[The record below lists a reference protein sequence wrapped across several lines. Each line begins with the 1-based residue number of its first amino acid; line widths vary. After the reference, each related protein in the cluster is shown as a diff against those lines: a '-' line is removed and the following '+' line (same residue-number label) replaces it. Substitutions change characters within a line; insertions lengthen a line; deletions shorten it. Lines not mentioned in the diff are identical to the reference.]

1 MSDQSDTTTQ
11 PDPDTVPG
19 IPDAESLEPTKRT
32 IAILGANGDLAKRL
46 LIPGLGEVVDAAR
59 DISLQIIGAARTP
72 QPNEEWRATVRASL
86 EDAGIGARTVDALV
100 STTEFIPTDASDPDE
115 LRALLDA
122 CTGSPILYIA
132 LPPSAGRK
140 VAEALAQIDLPDD
153 LLIAIE
159 KPFGDDLADAQ
170 ALNAALADVVPEER
184 LWRIDHFLGNATVLG
199 MLGLRFGNRLL
210 EAGWN
215 AEQIEKVEILYDEE
229 LGLEGRAAFYDQTG
243 ALRDMLQSHLLMV
256 LALTAMERPDAV
268 TPTDVHDR
276 IAEVLG
282 AVRLW
287 KDDPS
292 TARRARYTEGRVGD
306 RLFPSYVDE
315 PDVDA
320 SRETE
325 TLAQLLLQVDTPRWQ
340 GVPFVLRSGKGIGDP
355 RREVAVHFRRSA
367 APTGL
372 DAPDGHADTVLR
384 MSLKGGAVHLDLI
397 VTGADDVD
405 GLRRVELEADP
416 GAATLSAYAQVLA
429 GLLQENTL
437 LSVRGDIAEQCWRIV
452 TPVVTAWAAGETPL
466 EEYEAGSA
474 GPSDW

>member
-170 ALNAALADVVPEER
+170 ALNAALAEVVPEER

-292 TARRARYTEGRVGD
+292 TARRARYAEGRVGD

-372 DAPDGHADTVLR
+372 DAPDGHSDTVLR

-474 GPSDW
+474 GPTDW

>member
-170 ALNAALADVVPEER
+170 ALNAALAEVVPEER

-243 ALRDMLQSHLLMV
+243 ALRDMLQSHLSMV

-320 SRETE
+320 SRGTE
-325 TLAQLLLQVDTPRWQ
+325 TLAQLVLQVDTPRWQ

-474 GPSDW
+474 GPTDW

>member
-11 PDPDTVPG
+11 PDPDTTPG

-292 TARRARYTEGRVGD
+292 TARRARYTEGRVGE

-474 GPSDW
+474 GPTDW

>member
-1 MSDQSDTTTQ
+1 M
-11 PDPDTVPG
+11 
-19 IPDAESLEPTKRT
+19 PDAESLEPTKRT

-340 GVPFVLRSGKGIGDP
+340 GVPFVLRSGKGIGGP

-474 GPSDW
+474 GPTDW

>member
-19 IPDAESLEPTKRT
+19 IPDAGSLEPTKRT

-367 APTGL
+367 APRGL

-474 GPSDW
+474 GPTDW

>member
-72 QPNEEWRATVRASL
+72 QSNEEWRATVRASL

-416 GAATLSAYAQVLA
+416 GAAALSAYAQVLA

-474 GPSDW
+474 GPTDW

>member
-340 GVPFVLRSGKGIGDP
+340 GVPFVLRSGKGIGEP
-355 RREVAVHFRRSA
+355 RREVAVHFRSSA

>member
-115 LRALLDA
+115 LRALLDS

-170 ALNAALADVVPEER
+170 ALNAALAEVVPEER

-215 AEQIEKVEILYDEE
+215 AEQIEKVEIFYDEE

-372 DAPDGHADTVLR
+372 DAPDGHSDTVLR

-474 GPSDW
+474 GPTDW

>member
-1 MSDQSDTTTQ
+1 MTDQLDPTDQ
-11 PDPDTVPG
+11 PDPSEEPG
-19 IPDAESLEPTKRT
+19 IPDAQSLEPTTRT
-32 IAILGANGDLAKRL
+32 IAILGANGDLAERL
-46 LIPGLGEVVDAAR
+46 LIPGLGQVVDAAR
-59 DISLQIIGAARTP
+59 DVSLTIIGAARTP
-72 QPNEEWRATVRASL
+72 QPDEEWRATVRRSL
-86 EDAGIGARTVDALV
+86 EGAGIEPRTVDALA
-100 STTEFIPTDASDPDE
+100 STTRFIPTDASDPDE
-115 LRALLDA
+115 LRALLEA

-140 VAEALAQIDLPDD
+140 VAEALARIDLPDD

-159 KPFGDDLADAQ
+159 KPFGDDLADARE
-170 ALNAALADVVPEER
+170 LNAALAEVVPEER

-210 EAGWN
+210 EASWDAG
-215 AEQIEKVEILYDEE
+215 QIEKVEIFYDEE
-229 LGLEGRAAFYDQTG
+229 LGIEGRAAFYDQTG

-268 TPTDVHDR
+268 TPVAVHDR
-276 IAEVLG
+276 MAEVLG

-287 KDDPS
+287 KDDPQ

-306 RLFPSYVDE
+306 RLFPSYIDE
-315 PDVDA
+315 PDVDP
-320 SRETE
+320 SRDTE

-340 GVPFVLRSGKGIGDP
+340 GVPFVLRSGKAIGDP

-372 DAPDGHADTVLR
+372 DAPEDGADTVLR
-384 MSLKGGAVHLDLI
+384 MSLKGGEVGLDLI

-405 GLRRVELEADP
+405 GLRRIGLEASP
-416 GAATLSAYAQVLA
+416 GTATLSAYAQVLA

-452 TPVVTAWAAGETPL
+452 TPVVTAWAAGESPL

-474 GPSDW
+474 GPADW

>member
-86 EDAGIGARTVDALV
+86 EGAGIGARTVDALV

-276 IAEVLG
+276 MAEVLG
-282 AVRLW
+282 SVRLW

-474 GPSDW
+474 GPTDW

>member
-1 MSDQSDTTTQ
+1 MSDQSDTTNQ
-11 PDPDTVPG
+11 PDPDDQPG

-59 DISLQIIGAARTP
+59 GISLQIIGAARTP
-72 QPNEEWRATVRASL
+72 QSNEEWRATVRASL
-86 EDAGIGARTVDALV
+86 EDAGIGDRTVDALV

-184 LWRIDHFLGNATVLG
+184 LWRIDHFLGNSTVLG

-215 AEQIEKVEILYDEE
+215 AEQIEKVEIFYDEE
-229 LGLEGRAAFYDQTG
+229 LGLEGRAKFYDQTG

-292 TARRARYTEGRVGD
+292 TARRARYTEGRVGE
-306 RLFPSYVDE
+306 RFFPSYVDE
-315 PDVDA
+315 PDVDP
-320 SRETE
+320 SRDTE
-325 TLAQLLLQVDTPRWQ
+325 TLAQILLQVDTPRWQ

-367 APTGL
+367 VPTGL
-372 DAPDGHADTVLR
+372 DAPDGPSDTVLR

-452 TPVVTAWAAGETPL
+452 TPVVNAWAAGETTL

-474 GPSDW
+474 GPRDW